1 MMPCRG
7 DAARISRHGSDSVI
21 LGIRPENILWEA
33 PECVSAGADYVEA
46 MILEVEL
53 LGAEKLLFFLLYGK
67 KYVAKIPAGYD
78 ARAGEVRRLY
88 FDVTAI
94 HLFDCDSEMR
104 I

>member
-1 MMPCRG
+1 MQGGCSADKQTRKRQRDPW
-7 DAARISRHGSDSVI
+7 HT
-21 LGIRPENILWEA
+21 PENILWEA

-67 KYVAKIPAGYD
+67 KYVAKILAEYD

>member
-1 MMPCRG
+1 MASRICCLLLSASCFGRLCR
-7 DAARISRHGSDSVI
+7 
-21 LGIRPENILWEA
+21 RPLQTYEA
-33 PECVSAGADYVEA
+33 GLLKAKRLLESYTTHTSAER
-46 MILEVEL
+46 E
-53 LGAEKLLFFLLYGK
+53 FFLLYGK